1 MEPNLQTAL
10 TSVIEQ
16 YNHCKLD
23 CNISFHTTWLYCK
36 DNDTEFRYCILAGKI
51 IVSRICFTNKRS
63 GCMTACFD
71 ILKQFASILG
81 YSTIQIQSVLTYEMQ
96 QWCLKHNFIP
106 DVFNMLIK
114 DEQSRNVITGNYEY
128 EIHKSERT
136 EHHV

>member
-10 TSVIEQ
+10 ISVIEQ

-23 CNISFHTTWLYCK
+23 SNISFRTTWLYCK

-51 IVSRICFTNKRS
+51 IVSRICFVNKRS

-71 ILKQFASILG
+71 ILKQFANILG

-96 QWCLKHNFIP
+96 QWCLKHHFIP
-106 DVFNMLIK
+106 DVYNMLTQ
-114 DEQSRNVITGNYEY
+114 DEQGRNVITGNYEFK
-128 EIHKSERT
+128 IRKS
-136 EHHV
+136 

>member
-23 CNISFHTTWLYCK
+23 CNISFHTTWLYCH
-36 DNDTEFRYCILAGKI
+36 DNNTEFRYCILAGKI
-51 IVSRICFTNKRS
+51 IVSRIYFANRRS
-63 GCMTACFD
+63 GCMTACFET
-71 ILKQFASILG
+71 LKQFTSILD

-96 QWCLKHNFIP
+96 QWRLKHNFIP

-128 EIHKSERT
+128 KIHKSERT
-136 EHHV
+136 KHHV

>member
-1 MEPNLQTAL
+1 MKPNLQTAL

-51 IVSRICFTNKRS
+51 IVSRICFTNKKS

-71 ILKQFASILG
+71 TLKQFANILG

-106 DVFNMLIK
+106 DVYNMLIQ
-114 DEQSRNVITGNYEY
+114 DEQGRNIITGNYEL
-128 EIHKSERT
+128 T
-136 EHHV
+136 LPNNP